1 MISIITVNYKT
12 KRYLPKLLESL
23 QEYVHEEFEYIIV
36 DNDSGDNLDELADA
50 YDFVKVIY
58 NNQNTGFGSGIN
70 RGAKEARGEYLY
82 FLNPDTYLLS
92 DTLKLQKSVLE
103 KFSYSAIVGG
113 CMTKNDGSIQS
124 YQYGSE
130 PSLPD
135 VFFMNKK
142 KEQSQKT
149 NDKLQEVD
157 WVSGGAMMVRKDA
170 FQRVGGFDERFFMYF
185 EDIDLCKRFRQQG
198 YKIFWTPDAKLYH
211 VEGGAEKVYKNTKK
225 RYYASQRKYYA
236 KHIGSIWSLLLWP
249 LHQILLTRY
258 E

>member
-12 KRYLPKLLESL
+12 KKYLPRLLDSL
-23 QEYVHEEFEYIIV
+23 KEYAKQDFEHIIV
-36 DNDSGDNLDELADA
+36 DNNSGDNLDDIEKQ

-58 NNQNTGFGSGIN
+58 SEQNSGFGSGIN
-70 RGAKEARGEYLY
+70 RGVQEAQGEYLY

-92 DTLKLQKSVLE
+92 DTLGKQKKVLD
-103 KFSYSAIVGG
+103 KYPDSAIVGG
-113 CMTKNDGSIQS
+113 CMMKKDGSVQA

-130 PSLPD
+130 PSLTD

-149 NDKLQEVD
+149 SDTLLEVD
-157 WVSGGAMMVRKDA
+157 WVSGGAMMVQKDL
-170 FQRVGGFDERFFMYF
+170 FQKIGGFDERFFMYF
-185 EDIDLCKRFRQQG
+185 EDIDLSKRLRQEG
-198 YKIFWTPDAKLYH
+198 FKIYWTPEAKLYH

-225 RYYASQRKYYA
+225 RYYTSQRKYYSKYA
-236 KHIGSIWSLLLWP
+236 GSVWSWILWP
-249 LHQILLTRY
+249 LHQLLLTRY